1 MSALTHTPDYTAL
14 ITLVGDACV
23 SPLTRRAYL
32 GALRRFFA
40 WFQAGATLDRGAL
53 NSYRAYLIEAGAGQ
67 VSINQA
73 LAAVRLLAREA
84 AAQGMM
90 DQTAADSLGA
100 VEGVPIRGSRTGN
113 WLSLADTERLL
124 AAPDIETVAGRRDA
138 AIFALLVGAWLRR
151 QEAVGVQVDQIQQR
165 GGRWLVADL
174 QGKGGRTRTVP
185 LPAWAATSLRAWVDG
200 LEPGPVLRRV
210 RDEVIGGPLSVD
222 GVWYIVKRYAD
233 ELGGLKF
240 APHDLRRTGA
250 QLARAGGAEIEQIQ
264 FTLGHSSVVTTERY
278 LGGKLDLDDAAVDRM
293 GIKERKS

>member
-1 MSALTHTPDYTAL
+1 MSALTHTTDYTAL

-40 WFQAGATLDRGAL
+40 WFPAGATLDRGAL
-53 NSYRAYLIEAGAGQ
+53 NSYRAHLIEAGAGQ

-84 AAQGMM
+84 AAQRLM

-113 WLSLADTERLL
+113 WLSLEDTERLL
-124 AAPDIETVAGRRDA
+124 AAPDVETVAGRRDA

-185 LPAWAATSLRAWVDG
+185 LPAWAAASLRRWIDG
-200 LEPGPVLRRV
+200 LDPGPVLRRV
-210 RDEVIGGPLSVD
+210 RDEAIGEALSVD
-222 GVWYIVKRYAD
+222 GVWFVVHRYAG
-233 ELGGLKF
+233 ELGLTF
-240 APHDLRRTGA
+240 TPHDLRRTGA

-264 FTLGHSSVVTTERY
+264 FTLGHSSVTTTERY

-293 GIKERKS
+293 GIKERK